1 MKATPSIMLVH
12 FSGTSELGTYLSSEI
27 VTVPIITCLLFTVYN
42 VTNFP
47 LKYFPIFLPT
57 YLVEPELLKYL
68 IMLSYSLADC
78 FEFMAC
84 LAVRCMCSKNINKY
98 SNKPAKGYKRIILR
112 F

>member
-42 VTNFP
+42 FTNFP

-57 YLVEPELLKYL
+57 YLVEPELLKISL
-68 IMLSYSLADC
+68 IILSYSLAEC
-78 FEFMAC
+78 FEFMTC

-98 SNKPAKGYKRIILR
+98 SNKPAKGYKRII
-112 F
+112 